1 MQDNKRLRYRDEGR
15 TSANVQGGE
24 GGLGTARACLSSGEL
39 ERISCPFPLKQL
51 PGTLASDR
59 LALTRF
65 LALLPGASHT
75 SGGTSSSRNNSTADC
90 RKKSALIDKAQR

>member
-1 MQDNKRLRYRDEGR
+1 MQCKDNKRLRYRDEGR
-15 TSANVQGGE
+15 TSAKVQGGE

-59 LALTRF
+59 LALTRYREWTV
-65 LALLPGASHT
+65 ASGHGAARESAKPNGSCYARDRINSH
-75 SGGTSSSRNNSTADC
+75 C
-90 RKKSALIDKAQR
+90 P